1 MPSNGQEELLCREEV
16 EGDIEV
22 GLELEELKEDLEV
35 AEEDDN
41 IILLFFFFFF

>member
-1 MPSNGQEELLCREEV
+1 MPSNGREELLCREEV
-16 EGDIEV
+16 EVVIEV

-41 IILLFFFFFF
+41 IL

>member
-16 EGDIEV
+16 DIEV

-41 IILLFFFFFF
+41 IIL